1 MSGRSPKG
9 RDDRSVIYAIAHGTL
24 ALCKQQMA
32 RLLVII
38 ISHLGSSLNRLLVST
53 EAGPGL
59 QQGTSSS
66 PAEPSSWQGKQK
78 DR

>member
-53 EAGPGL
+53 RGWARVTTGNKL
-59 QQGTSSS
+59 Q
-66 PAEPSSWQGKQK
+66 PRRA
-78 DR
+78 